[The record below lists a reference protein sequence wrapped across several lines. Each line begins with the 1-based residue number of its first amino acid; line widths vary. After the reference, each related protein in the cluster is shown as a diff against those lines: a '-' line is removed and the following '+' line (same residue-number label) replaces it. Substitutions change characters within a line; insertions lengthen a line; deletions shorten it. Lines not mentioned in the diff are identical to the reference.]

1 MWTALPVAAFSIVTS
16 FTALAIEASFNVSL
30 PLASLIWAMT
40 GVVMVGLVPNTKEP
54 LPVSLVTAAARFAE
68 VGVPK
73 NVATPVPKLLNPV
86 PPEVAANGVV
96 AESVVKAPVDGLLAP
111 TAVAVMP
118 TEL

>member
-16 FTALAIEASFNVSL
+16 FTADAIEASFKVSL
-30 PLASLIWAMT
+30 PFASLIWAMT
-40 GVVMVGLVPNTKEP
+40 GVVMVGEPDSTTLVV
-54 LPVSLVTAAARFAE
+54 PVEL
-68 VGVPK
+68 
-73 NVATPVPKLLNPV
+73 ATPVP
-86 PPEVAANGVV
+86 PEATANGVV